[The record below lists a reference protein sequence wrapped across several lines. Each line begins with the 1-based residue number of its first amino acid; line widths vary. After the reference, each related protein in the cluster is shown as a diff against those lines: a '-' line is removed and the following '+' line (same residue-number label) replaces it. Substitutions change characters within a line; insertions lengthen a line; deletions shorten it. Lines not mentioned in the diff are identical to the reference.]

1 MSVFIDIREMH
12 TKFDMHKFIKTATNR
27 EILQY
32 LKFRVNFI
40 EEEFEELK
48 EAINDRNSD
57 DVVDALI
64 DMMVVIIGTL
74 DLFDV
79 DGQKAWNE
87 VHKANMSKV
96 AGSNSNRPNDFGF
109 PDLVKPDGWK
119 TPSHYANTGELNYGF
134 ED

>member
-1 MSVFIDIREMH
+1 MSVFIDIKELH

-32 LKFRVNFI
+32 LKFRVNFV

-48 EAINDRNSD
+48 EAIDDRNSD

-74 DLFDV
+74 DLFGV
-79 DGQKAWNE
+79 DGQKAWDV

-119 TPSHYANTGELNYGF
+119 TPSHYGNTGELNYGF